1 MLPLF
6 AKISILSLRA
16 ETYIF
21 LSFYY
26 ITLKMEPTAKRYS
39 ESIQA
44 KGQNEYDNP
53 RQVTVSKELQSTEST
68 RAVDLPLGTASTEW

>member
-1 MLPLF
+1 
-6 AKISILSLRA
+6 
-16 ETYIF
+16 
-21 LSFYY
+21 
-26 ITLKMEPTAKRYS
+26 MEPTAKRYS